1 MEISGKILHDFA
13 KSIWDFNRSITGDG
27 VRKTLKEIKK
37 IIPKLEIHEVPSGT
51 KVFDWV
57 VPLEWKVK
65 EAFIID
71 PNGKKICDFKK
82 NNLHLVGYSHP
93 VNKSLTLDEL
103 QLNLHSLPDQPIA
116 VPYVTSYYNRNWGFC
131 ISHNERKNLKN
142 GLYHV
147 VIDSE
152 FFSGSLSYGE
162 LIIKGKSKKEVFIS
176 TYICHPSMANNELSG
191 PVISSHIAKKISLM
205 KDIKYTYRF
214 VFIPET
220 IGSITYLSKNL
231 KKLQKNV
238 FAGFNLTCIGDERNY
253 SYLPSRDGNTIS
265 DLVIKHV
272 LFHTDKN
279 YKSFDWSERGSDE
292 RQYCSPGVDLP
303 VASIMRTK
311 YGEYPEYHTS
321 LDDLEKVVTPN
332 GLYGSFLVVEKCI
345 QILEKDCYP
354 KVKVLCEPQL
364 GKRGLYPTL
373 SVKNNYTKNN
383 LIMDFLTWADGEKSL
398 LEISN
403 NLKIPMWETI
413 KIAKK
418 LKEADLILF

>member
-71 PNGKKICDFKK
+71 PNGKKIFDFKK

-238 FAGFNLTCIGDERNY
+238 LAGFNLTCIGDERNY

>member
-65 EAFIID
+65 EA
-71 PNGKKICDFKK
+71 

-93 VNKSLTLDEL
+93 VNKRMTLDEL
-103 QLNLHSLPDQPIA
+103 QLNLHSLPDQPNAI
-116 VPYVTSYYNRNWGFC
+116 PYVTSYYNLNWGFC
-131 ISHNERKNLKN
+131 ISHDERENLKN
-142 GLYHV
+142 GQYHI

-152 FFSGSLSYGE
+152 LFHGSLSYGE

-205 KDIKYTYRF
+205 KETKYTYRF

-220 IGSITYLSKNL
+220 IGSIIYLSKNL
-231 KKLQKNV
+231 KKLKKNV
-238 FAGFNLTCIGDERNY
+238 LAGFNLTCIGDERNY

-265 DLVIKHV
+265 DLVVKHV

-279 YKSFDWSERGSDE
+279 YKSFNWSERGSDE

-364 GKRGLYPTL
+364 SKRGLYPTL
-373 SVKNNYTKNN
+373 SAKNNYTKNN
-383 LIMDFLTWADGEKSL
+383 LIMDFLTWADGKKSL

-403 NLKIPMWETI
+403 NLKMPMWETI

>member
-1 MEISGKILHDFA
+1 MTGKILHDFA
-13 KSIWDFNRSITGDG
+13 KSIWVFNRSITGDG
-27 VRKTLKEIKK
+27 VRQTLNEIKK
-37 IIPKLEIHEVPSGT
+37 IIPKLEIYEVPSGT

-93 VNKSLTLDEL
+93 VNKWMTLDEL

-116 VPYVTSYYNRNWGFC
+116 IPYVTSYYNHNWGFC
-131 ISHNERKNLKN
+131 ISHNERENLKN

-152 FFSGSLSYGE
+152 LFHGSLSYGE

-231 KKLQKNV
+231 KKLKKNV

-265 DLVIKHV
+265 DLVVKHV
-272 LFHTDKN
+272 LFHTDKK
-279 YKSFDWSERGSDE
+279 YKTFNWSERGSDE

-321 LDDLEKVVTPN
+321 LDDLEKVVTPK

-373 SVKNNYTKNN
+373 SAKNNYTKTN

-418 LKEADLILF
+418 LKEVDLIIF